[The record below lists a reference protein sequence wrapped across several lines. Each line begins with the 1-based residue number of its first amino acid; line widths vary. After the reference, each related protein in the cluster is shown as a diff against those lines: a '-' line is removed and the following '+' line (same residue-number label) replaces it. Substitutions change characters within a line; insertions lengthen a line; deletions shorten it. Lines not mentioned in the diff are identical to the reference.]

1 MLMFQILRDS
11 LVGSTWHEE
20 EEEEEEEQIGFWLF
34 FFFFF
39 FFLFV
44 KGVWSTR
51 STWKHRLV
59 EFIKFR
65 AGNGRR
71 LRDTRRR
78 RTQRLAI
85 QARVR
90 RGRPCTTATA
100 TFWSFSAF
108 FFWFV
113 RSFVCL
119 LLSFFFL
126 RLIWRVIIIMIII
139 WFRIGD
145 VFVRYVFFFDLL
157 VVRKE
162 RKEQKHP
169 GSGNTKIIK

>member
-1 MLMFQILRDS
+1 MAWGGGGRGRGTDRFLA
-11 LVGSTWHEE
+11 G
-20 EEEEEEEQIGFWLF
+20 

-108 FFWFV
+108 FLV
-113 RSFVCL
+113 CSFVCVFITII
-119 LLSFFFL
+119 FFSKVDL
-126 RLIWRVIIIMIII
+126 TSYYYYDYYLISYW
-139 WFRIGD
+139 WC
-145 VFVRYVFFFDLL
+145 VRSLCFFFDLL